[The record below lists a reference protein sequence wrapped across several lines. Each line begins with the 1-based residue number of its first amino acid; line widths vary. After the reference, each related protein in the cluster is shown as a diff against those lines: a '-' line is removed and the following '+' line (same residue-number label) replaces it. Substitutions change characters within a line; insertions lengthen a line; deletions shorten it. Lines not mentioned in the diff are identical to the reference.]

1 MYTIGLRK
9 LNQERHWSWLLS
21 LKHSTGNSRVT
32 RLLIAHS
39 SIVDDVWNLGGC
51 QDLWNSRKSRPGS
64 VGRWWIFA
72 TWKRHLKPTHPPPGK
87 SSSSFC
93 WVDFSLAMKQKKTNR
108 SLFFGEDVRILGVDV
123 SFFWGPHLMKPSP
136 WVPRGNSDEEKHLQW
151 MNGTKIVSMNFC
163 TIQMRWWFQ
172 CHLNKLRKLSPN

>member
-93 WVDFSLAMKQKKTNR
+93 WVDFSLAMKQKKQTAAFFLGR
-108 SLFFGEDVRILGVDV
+108 MWGFWVWMFLFFGVPTSWNLRLGC
-123 SFFWGPHLMKPSP
+123 PEETLMKK
-136 WVPRGNSDEEKHLQW
+136 NTCNEW
-151 MNGTKIVSMNFC
+151 ME
-163 TIQMRWWFQ
+163 QR
-172 CHLNKLRKLSPN
+172 

>member
-21 LKHSTGNSRVT
+21 LRHSTGNSRMT

-51 QDLWNSRKSRPGS
+51 QDLWDSRKSRPGS

-72 TWKRHLKPTHPPPGK
+72 TWKRHLKPTHPPRK
-87 SSSSFC
+87 SSSFFC
-93 WVDFSLAMKQKKTNR
+93 WVDFSSAMKQKKQTTA
-108 SLFFGEDVRILGVDV
+108 FFLGRMWGFWVWM
-123 SFFWGPHLMKPSP
+123 FLFWGSPPHETLTLGAPEWP
-136 WVPRGNSDEEKHLQW
+136 A
-151 MNGTKIVSMNFC
+151 MNEWNKDSVYEFLYYSNEVVVS
-163 TIQMRWWFQ
+163 IP
-172 CHLNKLRKLSPN
+172 LE